1 MLFSQARRAWSA
13 SMGRTACAVL
23 AACGA
28 LLWLASPASADVVRP
43 DLVQTIDT
51 SAYSPS
57 SPDPAGIAYMPAQD
71 RLLISDSEVNEMPL
85 FQGFNLFTATRTG
98 SGVGSGNVVSYSGE
112 PADLGI
118 DTANGR
124 LFIADDDKN
133 KVFIVSVGSDGVY
146 GTADDTRTNFRTST
160 FGSDDPE
167 GVAYDPAT
175 GHLFVSDGLGVEIY
189 RINPVNG
196 VFGDGNDIVTHFD
209 LAQYGAGDCEGLG
222 IDPAL
227 GRLLCVDPSTPDNI
241 YEVGKDGT
249 LFRVLSMA
257 ALPTSHAVVA
267 DVTMAPSS
275 NPNDDPATMNYWIVD
290 RHLDNG
296 NHPDENDGLLYE
308 MSLDASPPPP
318 PPQRTLT
325 VQTQGAGT
333 GTVTGPGISCPG
345 DCTEAYTDGEQVV
358 LAAMPTGGSSFGGWS
373 GACSGSGPCQLTMDA
388 DKQTT
393 ATFNSGL
400 PFFSLPVSAGANDAD
415 ETQSGTVR
423 RTNGDLNLGSGS
435 GGSPTTAALRFTGVQ
450 IPNGATITSAEV
462 QFTADE
468 TGTNATNLVVR
479 AERADNS
486 APIATT
492 AFNISSRPR
501 TAASVAWPVPTWLTV
516 GAAGPGQRTPNLA
529 AVLQE
534 VVDRPGWALGNAL
547 TVIFTGTGRRAAES
561 FEGGAPP
568 VLRVTYVA
576 P

>member
-1 MLFSQARRAWSA
+1 
-13 SMGRTACAVL
+13 
-23 AACGA
+23 
-28 LLWLASPASADVVRP
+28 VVRP

-85 FQGFNLFTATRTG
+85 FQGSNLFTATRTG

-124 LFIADDDKN
+124 LFIADDDK
-133 KVFIVSVGSDGVY
+133 KRVFIVSAGSDGTY
-146 GTADDTRTNFRTST
+146 GTADDTRTSFRTAL
-160 FGSDDPE
+160 FGNTDPE
-167 GVAYDPAT
+167 GVAYDQAT
-175 GHLFVSDGLGVEIY
+175 GHVFVSDGDGVEIY
-189 RINPVNG
+189 RVNPVNG
-196 VFGDGNDIVTHFD
+196 VFGDANDIVTHFD
-209 LAQYGAGDCEGLG
+209 MAQHGAGDCEGLG

-241 YEVGKDGT
+241 YEVGRDGT

-257 ALPTSHAVVA
+257 ALPTSRAVVA

-275 NPNDDPATMNYWIVD
+275 NPNDSPATMNYWVVD

-296 NHPDENDGLLYE
+296 QFPDENDGLLYE
-308 MSLDASPPPP
+308 MSLGGPPPPPP

-325 VQTQGAGT
+325 VQVQGAGA

-345 DCTEAYTDGEQVV
+345 DCTETYPDGQQVA
-358 LAAMPTGGSSFGGWS
+358 LDAAPTGGSSFGGWS
-373 GACSGSGPCQLTMDA
+373 GACTGGGPCLLTMDA

-393 ATFNSGL
+393 ASFNSSPL
-400 PFFSLPVSAGANDAD
+400 PFFNLPIGAGANDAD

-435 GGSPTTAALRFTGVQ
+435 GGSPTTVALRFTGVQ
-450 IPNGATITSAEV
+450 IPNGATIASAGV

-468 TGTNATNLVVR
+468 TGSNATNLVVR

-486 APIATT
+486 APIGTA
-492 AFNISSRPR
+492 AFNISSRSR
-501 TAASVAWPVPTWLTV
+501 TTASVGWAPPAWQTV
-516 GAAGPGQRTPNLA
+516 GAAGPGQLTPNLA
-529 AVLQE
+529 SVVQE
-534 VVDRPGWALGNAL
+534 VVNRPGWAPGNAL
-547 TVIFTGTGRRAAES
+547 TVIITGTGRRAAES

-568 VLRVTYVA
+568 VLRVTYIV